1 MGRWFESSSR
11 RQGDWRSGSAAA
23 LHADGHWFESDIS
36 HITMNTYYISLA
48 VITVI
53 VYILW
58 QDPNMPRFID
68 LMYQLAKINVIRF
81 FMGIKMKRQL
91 DRDYNDMQKAM
102 KEWMKENGKDKM

>member
-1 MGRWFESSSR
+1 
-11 RQGDWRSGSAAA
+11 
-23 LHADGHWFESDIS
+23 
-36 HITMNTYYISLA
+36 MNTYYISLT

-53 VYILW
+53 VYLLW
-58 QDPNMPRFID
+58 QDINLLRFID
-68 LMYQLAKINVIRF
+68 LTYQLVKTNTILF

>member
-1 MGRWFESSSR
+1 VGANPTRDAREIN
-11 RQGDWRSGSAAA
+11 SAVRVSD
-23 LHADGHWFESDIS
+23 LHSEGHWFESDIS
-36 HITMNTYYISLA
+36 HITMNTYYISLT

-68 LMYQLAKINVIRF
+68 LMYQLVKTNTILF

>member
-1 MGRWFESSSR
+1 
-11 RQGDWRSGSAAA
+11 
-23 LHADGHWFESDIS
+23 
-36 HITMNTYYISLA
+36 MNTYYISLT

-53 VYILW
+53 VYLLW
-58 QDPNMPRFID
+58 QDLNLLRFID
-68 LMYQLAKINVIRF
+68 LTYQLVKTNTILF